1 MSKSA
6 LKKAQDKKVRGLHV
20 RTGDKV
26 IVISGGGR
34 SKEVRT
40 VLGVLPRE
48 GKVIVE
54 GVNVMKDSQSQK
66 QQQRSGRQADINN
79 QNYIEK
85 PVPIDVS
92 NVQLVDPK
100 SGKPTRVK
108 FQKSAEGKLERIA
121 VKSGQAI

>member
-1 MSKSA
+1 MA
-6 LKKAQDKKVRGLHV
+6 KKESNSSRNGKGKINI
-20 RTGDKV
+20 RTGDEV

-34 SKEVRT
+34 SKTPRK
-40 VLGVLPRE
+40 VLNVLPRE

-54 GVNVMKDSQSQK
+54 GVNVMKDSQKNK
-66 QQQRSGRQADINN
+66 QQGGRQADINE

-85 PVPIDVS
+85 PFPIDAS
-92 NVQLVDPK
+92 NVALVDPK

-108 FQKSAEGKLERIA
+108 LQAGKDGKKQRIA